1 MAAAAAAARDDEE
14 EEKKVNFA
22 QKLKRDTFRGLPD
35 FSHYSIWHQDFQ
47 NPRLCLS
54 QPVIATGS
62 TAQANFFDLSEL
74 TLKGTRGERYHSG
87 LKSGPLA

>member
-22 QKLKRDTFRGLPD
+22 QKLKRDTFRGLPV
-35 FSHYSIWHQDFQ
+35 FRHYSIWHQDFQ

-54 QPVIATGS
+54 
-62 TAQANFFDLSEL
+62 
-74 TLKGTRGERYHSG
+74 
-87 LKSGPLA
+87 

>member
-1 MAAAAAAARDDEE
+1 MGDVDFLSGLGDQDRDDED

-47 NPRLCLS
+47 NPRLYLS
-54 QPVIATGS
+54 
-62 TAQANFFDLSEL
+62 
-74 TLKGTRGERYHSG
+74 
-87 LKSGPLA
+87 